1 MNREIIKLSL
11 RRRIP
16 YFNLRDKQNEK
27 IKIKKKLMQFNNF
40 LNSYGLGF
48 ETIDIKRMN
57 PSKKFALNI
66 TEDIAVNEAAICQ
79 TARDIA
85 LMSEKSYLNFR
96 KTISPITKLPSL
108 KKCNAFK
115 KQINQIW
122 PLNIEEREN
131 PDADDI
137 YNPSES
143 NRMGTSIAELL
154 EKIRFICRKCVQKL
168 ASQTPQEMVVNN
180 TFRIMICGDGVQITK
195 THLSL
200 LNICFSLLNDG
211 DLSYKGLYTLGKKLF
226 NKINQIKI

>member
-1 MNREIIKLSL
+1 MNRETIELSL

-27 IKIKKKLMQFNNF
+27 IKIKKKLVQFDKF

-48 ETIDIKRMN
+48 EKIEIKRMKPIN
-57 PSKKFALNI
+57 KFALDI
-66 TEDIAVNEAAICQ
+66 TEDITVNEAAICQ
-79 TARDIA
+79 MARDVA
-85 LMSEKSYLNFR
+85 LMSEQSYIKFR
-96 KTISPITKLPSL
+96 KRISPIAKLVSL

-122 PLNIEEREN
+122 PLNIEESEN

-143 NRMGTSIAELL
+143 NRMGASIAEPL
-154 EKIRFICRKCVQKL
+154 EKIKFVCSKYLEKL
-168 ASQTPQEMVVNN
+168 ASQTPPEMVVNN
-180 TFRIMICGDGVQITK
+180 TFRLMICGDGVQITK

-200 LNICFSLLNDG
+200 LNICFTLLNDG
-211 DLSYKGLYTLGKKLF
+211 DLSHKGLYTLG
-226 NKINQIKI
+226 N

>member
-1 MNREIIKLSL
+1 MNRETIELSL

-27 IKIKKKLMQFNNF
+27 IKIKKKLVQFNKF

-48 ETIDIKRMN
+48 EKIEIKRMN
-57 PSKKFALNI
+57 PTNKFALDI
-66 TEDIAVNEAAICQ
+66 TEDITVNKAAICQ
-79 TARDIA
+79 MARDVA
-85 LMSEKSYLNFR
+85 LMSEQSYIKFR
-96 KTISPITKLPSL
+96 KKISPIAKLVSL

-122 PLNIEEREN
+122 PLNIEESEN

-143 NRMGTSIAELL
+143 NRMGASIAEPL
-154 EKIRFICRKCVQKL
+154 EKIKFVCSKYLEKL
-168 ASQTPQEMVVNN
+168 ASQTPPEMVVNN
-180 TFRIMICGDGVQITK
+180 TFRLMICGDGVQITK

-200 LNICFSLLNDG
+200 LNICFTLLNDG
-211 DLSYKGLYTLGKKLF
+211 DLSHKGLYTLG
-226 NKINQIKI
+226 N